1 MSKNTPAAFDDVKEM
16 QTFRLPVSVID
27 RLNRVKVSSRLNKT
41 TIVTDALVAH
51 LDKHYPESA
60 A

>member
-1 MSKNTPAAFDDVKEM
+1 MSQNTPAFDDVKEM
-16 QTFRLPVSVID
+16 QTFRLPVSIID
-27 RLNRVKVSSRLNKT
+27 RLNRAKDTSRLNKT

-51 LDKHYPESA
+51 LNEKYPETA